1 MGAHQQT
8 ERPASGAG
16 DRYQLATLFALYY
29 LQERVGTYALQY
41 GYLSPEQFE
50 LVRQQVRAVPSLT
63 RRSAATER

>member
-1 MGAHQQT
+1 M
-8 ERPASGAG
+8 

-50 LVRQQVRAVPSLT
+50 LVRQQVRRVPSHPQQ
-63 RRSAATER
+63 SDATAW